1 MIDENLV
8 KYYAKEISLIM
19 DHAEEVQRGE
29 HSISFKEL
37 AKIQAY
43 EEILSLISDE
53 GEEDD

>member
-8 KYYAKEISLIM
+8 KYYAREISMSI
-19 DHAEEVQRGE
+19 DHAE
-29 HSISFKEL
+29 SIQESNESRHIKEQ